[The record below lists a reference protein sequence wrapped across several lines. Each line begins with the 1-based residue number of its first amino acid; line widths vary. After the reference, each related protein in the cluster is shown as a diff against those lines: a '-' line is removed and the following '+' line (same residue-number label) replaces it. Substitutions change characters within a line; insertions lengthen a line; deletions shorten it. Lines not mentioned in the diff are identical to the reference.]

1 MIFSMTIGEK
11 IKQLREEREWSQEQL
26 ATMLGYKSRSTI
38 NKIELNINELTQ
50 SKILAFANVFSVNP
64 CQLLDDEPLNM
75 DEVRARWEE
84 NSKQVAE
91 EVSLIELLQAQ
102 YGKEAVQMLSAFV
115 QLNNAGKQKALA
127 NIQDLLDVPKYRKED

>member
-50 SKILAFANVFSVNP
+50 SKILAFANVFGVNP

-75 DEVRARWEE
+75 EEVRARWEE

-115 QLNNAGKQKALA
+115 QLNNAGKQKALG